1 MRLLTPCRHQN
12 IVWEAF
18 SGFNAQYPDIMHVR
32 TCLSHTAAALPR

>member
-32 TCLSHTAAALPR
+32 HASPQQRRCLR